1 MAYRRNMLSVLWPV
15 IFIATASGV
24 ARLPGCSLGERRAPT
39 GPPNSEPRGGLS
51 SEVSKMQAYEIAPEI
66 RMTRDMDLIRTLL
79 LWIEA
84 QPQLDGTRWL
94 APDKPEDVGVSDH
107 SIEEVQYHLNLLIEA
122 GFVEGKSFDAAGTV
136 VFSRLTWKGHEFLEN
151 I

>member
-1 MAYRRNMLSVLWPV
+1 
-15 IFIATASGV
+15 
-24 ARLPGCSLGERRAPT
+24 
-39 GPPNSEPRGGLS
+39 
-51 SEVSKMQAYEIAPEI
+51 MQAYEIAPEI

-151 I
+151 IKDVSVWKQVKARIEGLSGVALTVVAELAKAEIKKRLGLP